1 MKLRMRKKEIIPSY
15 IIILLFIISSCAV
28 DTTELHVEQNA
39 FDIPAS
45 GEWLRVHIDVNNE
58 WNAESDAE
66 WCTVTPSYGN
76 KSDNTINVYV
86 SGNRAYEDRNCT
98 ITISS
103 KEKSET
109 IQIRQRQ
116 SDVIFVED
124 RNINISDVEQTFT
137 IDVDANVEYE
147 VIIDQSW
154 LKLVS
159 TKSIS
164 SRTLSFQAEANTA
177 IENRSATIFL
187 AQKGGNFIRTITVT
201 QKQKDVLVSSVNEIS
216 FGWKET
222 NEFVNVLSNVDYRI
236 EISDN
241 VDWIIVNREQKGK
254 ENGLNINVREFVPSP
269 NTMSPY
275 RLSDRKCSIKLLYE
289 NMAQVI
295 NVEQKFKDLIWIQS
309 KEINAYLNYEKSLVS
324 YAYLHDGIDKSLK
337 YSISNPKIASINSG
351 RIIPKTIGQATIN
364 VSNADDTYSATC
376 QLYVKNIADD
386 IFVNAHGLRMNEWN
400 GKIEMV
406 FHSNIHYPSI
416 LRSIKYGSVLLCQP
430 NGAIYDIQSTR
441 DGYVQFDPIVIK
453 GAFSSSMNEYY
464 SRWFVVYSVEIDG
477 EVRNISTNLNPYHWS
492 SSKP

>member
-1 MKLRMRKKEIIPSY
+1 M
-15 IIILLFIISSCAV
+15 
-28 DTTELHVEQNA
+28 
-39 FDIPAS
+39 
-45 GEWLRVHIDVNNE
+45 
-58 WNAESDAE
+58 
-66 WCTVTPSYGN
+66 
-76 KSDNTINVYV
+76 

-187 AQKGGNFIRTITVT
+187 AQKGGNFIQTITVT

-254 ENGLNINVREFVPSP
+254 ENGLNINVREFAPSP

-324 YAYLHDGIDKSLK
+324 YAYLI
-337 YSISNPKIASINSG
+337 IAG
-351 RIIPKTIGQATIN
+351 
-364 VSNADDTYSATC
+364 
-376 QLYVKNIADD
+376 
-386 IFVNAHGLRMNEWN
+386 
-400 GKIEMV
+400 
-406 FHSNIHYPSI
+406 
-416 LRSIKYGSVLLCQP
+416 
-430 NGAIYDIQSTR
+430 
-441 DGYVQFDPIVIK
+441 
-453 GAFSSSMNEYY
+453 
-464 SRWFVVYSVEIDG
+464 
-477 EVRNISTNLNPYHWS
+477 
-492 SSKP
+492 